1 MVSLLLVQQ
10 KGYTK
15 YLCFLYMWDSRDRE
29 RHWIQKEWP
38 KRDTLERGMPNVIR
52 NPIVPETK

>member
-15 YLCFLYMWDSRDRE
+15 YPCFLCRWDSRDRE
-29 RHWIQKEWP
+29 SHWIQKEWS
-38 KRDTLERGMPNVIR
+38 KRDTLERGMPNVIH
-52 NPIVPETK
+52 NSIVS